1 MVHIIISYNLPDI
14 NIVEAIIQIEIDE
27 SLKALYTRSDKGS
40 IQVYDLSSDGKTV
53 TKVAEM
59 SSTSITKTA
68 ANILKYVDCCNSRDS
83 YILTLIFFVWH
94 FRACN
99 IWFSFVRTVD
109 QSNFQNI
116 VSISAVSKDE
126 SFDIQLV
133 AVTEAGRG

>member
-1 MVHIIISYNLPDI
+1 MFSFLAPSFLKKEEGQLELQYVYKYYNYAQIQHPGPRNWPDVTVIDADIRKKVAYSLVHIIISYNLPDI

-68 ANILKYVDCCNSRDS
+68 ANILK
-83 YILTLIFFVWH
+83 
-94 FRACN
+94 
-99 IWFSFVRTVD
+99 
-109 QSNFQNI
+109 
-116 VSISAVSKDE
+116 
-126 SFDIQLV
+126 
-133 AVTEAGRG
+133 